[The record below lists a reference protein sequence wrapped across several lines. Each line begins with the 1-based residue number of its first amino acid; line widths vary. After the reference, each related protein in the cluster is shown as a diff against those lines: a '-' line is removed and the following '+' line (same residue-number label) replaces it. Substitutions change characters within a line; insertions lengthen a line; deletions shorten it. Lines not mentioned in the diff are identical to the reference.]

1 MSTDVHTAAP
11 LTAQELRQLGARQMP
26 HEAQKKQRAVFCS
39 RSLDLSKTK
48 VVGYDMDYTLVNYF
62 ESVWEA
68 RAYFHA
74 KQVLREKGFPVDD
87 LEFESDLVCRGLV
100 VRKSRASHAGATLAR
115 APFSSH
121 SHPRG
126 TQIDQELGNLIKVD
140 RFGYVRRAMHG
151 QMRLSTA
158 AVQEIYGRTVVD
170 LREDRYSFLNT
181 LFSCSE
187 GCLYAQ
193 LVEKLDD
200 GRLARDASEPFD
212 ADRVNDYRKLFHA
225 VSKALFRAHVGGEL
239 KKEVMADP
247 ARFVRLDED
256 LAQTLLDQR
265 DAGKALVLI
274 TNSDWTYTNAMLSYI
289 IDRSERLERA
299 QRRPKPARG

>member
-1 MSTDVHTAAP
+1 M
-11 LTAQELRQLGARQMP
+11 
-26 HEAQKKQRAVFCS
+26 F
-39 RSLDLSKTK
+39 
-48 VVGYDMDYTLVNYF
+48 
-62 ESVWEA
+62 
-68 RAYFHA
+68 
-74 KQVLREKGFPVDD
+74 
-87 LEFESDLVCRGLV
+87 
-100 VRKSRASHAGATLAR
+100 RASRAGATSR
-115 APFSSH
+115 APRRAFFSYITLIC
-121 SHPRG
+121 G

-247 ARFVRLDED
+247 ARFVRLDDD